1 MSVHQVAISHPF
13 MKGLVVSFLG
23 HSALWL
29 YLSHTTMLSANPQ
42 VVQTITAQSINV
54 TLARPP
60 LMPQAGSLST
70 PKPVPQP
77 TQQVLPSPKLE
88 QPHKKPIAQKPQPKQ
103 PQKTSRNKPKK
114 TTVTSSPPSNS
125 KLTSMAEPSKPV
137 ATAQV
142 THTTTQQ
149 PTSPRATQH
158 ESEQYLSNLISQ
170 INRYKKYP
178 RPAVRRNI
186 EGSVTFRLKLNP
198 DGSFK
203 DMEWISGQNIFKS
216 ATLKAIQS
224 SLPIRQLATTP
235 PTSVVLTIDYRLI

>member
-1 MSVHQVAISHPF
+1 MRVHQVAISHPF

-54 TLARPP
+54 TLTRPP
-60 LMPQAGSLST
+60 LMPLAESLST
-70 PKPVPQP
+70 PKPISQP
-77 TQQVLPSPKLE
+77 AQQVISSPKLE
-88 QPHKKPIAQKPQPKQ
+88 QIHKKPIAQKPQPKQ

-114 TTVTSSPPSNS
+114 TTVKSPPPSSS
-125 KLTSMAEPSKPV
+125 KLTFTAEPSKPV
-137 ATAQV
+137 TTTQV
-142 THTTTQQ
+142 AHATTQQ
-149 PTSPRATQH
+149 PTSPKTTQH
-158 ESEQYLSNLISQ
+158 ESEQYLSYLISQ

-203 DMEWISGQNIFKS
+203 DMEWISGQKVFKN

>member
-1 MSVHQVAISHPF
+1 MSIHQAVISHPL
-13 MKGLVVSFLG
+13 MKGLAVSLLG
-23 HSALWL
+23 HSTLWF
-29 YLSHTTMLSANPQ
+29 YLNHTPIVNVDPQ
-42 VVQTITAQSINV
+42 ITQAITPQSINV
-54 TLARPP
+54 TLARPS
-60 LMPQAGSLST
+60 LMPQAKSLST

-88 QPHKKPIAQKPQPKQ
+88 QPHKKLITQSDQPKRTL
-103 PQKTSRNKPKK
+103 KNKPKTAPVTSK
-114 TTVTSSPPSNS
+114 NQSHSKKTSTTV
-125 KLTSMAEPSKPV
+125 PSKPV

-142 THTTTQQ
+142 THATTQQ

-158 ESEQYLSNLISQ
+158 ESEQYLSYLINQ

-203 DMEWISGQNIFKS
+203 DMEWISGQKIFKN